1 MFIYGPIKNHTSVG
15 DEFGLKVLFQCKHYV
30 CVMNVNSREKF
41 RIKSAAPSAG
51 RTGKEQ
57 ETKGCDKKNKKKN
70 IKVIICLMHNVHMC
84 KLLTTLFIHPQ
95 LLSTYKASDDI
106 PLFCFRTSPSF
117 NKTQRCGGQHD
128 SFESYG

>member
-57 ETKGCDKKNKKKN
+57 ETKGCDKKKKTKN
-70 IKVIICLMHNVHMC
+70 IKVIICLMHNV
-84 KLLTTLFIHPQ
+84 
-95 LLSTYKASDDI
+95 
-106 PLFCFRTSPSF
+106 
-117 NKTQRCGGQHD
+117 
-128 SFESYG
+128 

>member
-57 ETKGCDKKNKKKN
+57 ETKGCDKKKQKKN

>member
-15 DEFGLKVLFQCKHYV
+15 DEFGLKVLFQCKHHV

-57 ETKGCDKKNKKKN
+57 ETKGCDKKKQN
-70 IKVIICLMHNVHMC
+70 IKVIICLMHNVHIC

>member
-41 RIKSAAPSAG
+41 RIKSAAPSAV

-57 ETKGCDKKNKKKN
+57 ETKGCDKKTKQK
-70 IKVIICLMHNVHMC
+70 
-84 KLLTTLFIHPQ
+84 
-95 LLSTYKASDDI
+95 
-106 PLFCFRTSPSF
+106 TS
-117 NKTQRCGGQHD
+117 K
-128 SFESYG
+128 